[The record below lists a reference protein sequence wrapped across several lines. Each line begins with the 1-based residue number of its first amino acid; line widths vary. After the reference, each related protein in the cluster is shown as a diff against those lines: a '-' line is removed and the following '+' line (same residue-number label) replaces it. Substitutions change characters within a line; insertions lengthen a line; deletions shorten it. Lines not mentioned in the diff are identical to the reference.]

1 MKPLAALPLIFI
13 AIQQVQAEERIAIL
27 KPLVFKANA
36 LKEKNYVVDKEKV
49 ESSNTIGDAL
59 KNITGIQS
67 TSFGPNA
74 GAPVIRS
81 LSGNRVGVIENG
93 EFINGMNAFS
103 GNINIP
109 FDPIFIEKVIVNKNT
124 DNIRYGGNAIGGSV
138 QIESGLIP
146 KK

>member
-67 TSFGPNA
+67 TSFGP
-74 GAPVIRS
+74 
-81 LSGNRVGVIENG
+81 
-93 EFINGMNAFS
+93 
-103 GNINIP
+103 
-109 FDPIFIEKVIVNKNT
+109 
-124 DNIRYGGNAIGGSV
+124 
-138 QIESGLIP
+138 
-146 KK
+146 